1 MGFASK
7 KRKSNAIE
15 HDDSDV
21 DAEVSTKR
29 GKGASGTATTFEPA
43 AKPQT
48 DAEGNSYWEI
58 SKNRRVTISDFK
70 GKKLVNIREYYQKD
84 NEWLPG
90 KKVCGRN
97 CICVYLF
104 PLLSFTDQGISMSLE
119 QYSALIG
126 IMPQIEELLKQQG
139 ESVPRPDYS
148 GTGSTPSTSAA
159 NNGADEDQEETARTS
174 QKANIEATSDEDE

>member
-90 KKVCGRN
+90 KK
-97 CICVYLF
+97 
-104 PLLSFTDQGISMSLE
+104 GISMSLE

>member
-7 KRKSNAIE
+7 KRKSNAIV

-21 DAEVSTKR
+21 DAEVPTKR
-29 GKGASGTATTFEPA
+29 GKGASGTAFEPA
-43 AKPQT
+43 TKPQT
-48 DAEGNSYWEI
+48 DAEGNPYWEI

-70 GKKLVNIREYYQKD
+70 GKTLVNIREYYQKD

-90 KKVCGRN
+90 KK
-97 CICVYLF
+97 
-104 PLLSFTDQGISMSLE
+104 GISMSLE

-148 GTGSTPSTSAA
+148 GTSSTPSTSAA
-159 NNGADEDQEETARTS
+159 NNGADDDQEETARTS
-174 QKANIEATSDEDE
+174 KKANIEATSDEDE

>member
-90 KKVCGRN
+90 KK
-97 CICVYLF
+97 
-104 PLLSFTDQGISMSLE
+104 
-119 QYSALIG
+119 YSALIG